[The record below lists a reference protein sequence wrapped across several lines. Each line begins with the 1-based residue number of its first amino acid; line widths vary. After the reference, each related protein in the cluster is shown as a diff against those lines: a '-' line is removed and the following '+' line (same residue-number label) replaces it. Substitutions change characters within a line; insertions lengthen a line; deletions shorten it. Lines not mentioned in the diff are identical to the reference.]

1 MLPAC
6 TAPFTDGL
14 LHTGFCIFS
23 SPLLTR
29 PGGPAGTGCGDGL
42 YLFLQLHRTA
52 EGPSPVLCLHNF
64 TLLLASPDFPPREI
78 ILHSV
83 SVSRSCQNKLPQAGQ
98 LMPQKCLVSRVW
110 GQKDMIKM
118 PPGSC
123 LLNLERASP
132 RLSQVPWL
140 RGPRPQPLLPC
151 PTSVFSLVS
160 FPFCKDNSHIGL

>member
-1 MLPAC
+1 MMVVGLCPCSDLVLSGASPA
-6 TAPFTDGL
+6 F
-14 LHTGFCIFS
+14 
-23 SPLLTR
+23 
-29 PGGPAGTGCGDGL
+29 GPMRCSACVVLDPKMDQP
-42 YLFLQLHRTA
+42 FLQEPWLHRTA
-52 EGPSPVLCLHNF
+52 EGPSPVLCLHHF

-83 SVSRSCQNKLPQAGQ
+83 SVSRSRRNKLPQAGQ
-98 LMPQKCLVSRVW
+98 LTPQKCLVSRVW
-110 GQKDMIKM
+110 GQKDTIKM

-160 FPFCKDNSHIGL
+160 LPFYKDNSHIGL